1 MSCSPLSPLCLVSL
15 SPLSEIPLALPV
27 SVKVNPSGSLR
38 MKIYGIEGMTGA
50 DLSTEVAKGGK
61 FVIFQYCFS
70 VIVMSFKRRSPVYFV
85 KADENASLKGLRYTL
100 ISALLGWWGIP
111 WGIMFTVQ
119 ALITNCTGGKD
130 VTQPILSSLN
140 EQPGSAKPS

>member
-1 MSCSPLSPLCLVSL
+1 
-15 SPLSEIPLALPV
+15 
-27 SVKVNPSGSLR
+27 